1 VTGKVRTVLSAGTLR
16 WLADATPPAPAAFR
30 PWLGGAV
37 GSPARGTSR
46 ADHEESGRTSDG
58 ETQRVA
64 ELAAAGCAA
73 LGAASDAKEEGRAVA
88 FRLLEADAL
97 LTYACEAAAETPEPE
112 SALLEV
118 LRGAAGAA
126 R

>member
-1 VTGKVRTVLSAGTLR
+1 VTGKERTVLSTATLR

-46 ADHEESGRTSDG
+46 ADHEESERTFDG
-58 ETQRVA
+58 QTQRVA
-64 ELAAAGCAA
+64 QLAAAGCAA
-73 LGAASDAKEEGRAVA
+73 LGAASGASEEGRTVA

-97 LTYACEAAAETPEPE
+97 LTYACEAAAEAPDPE
-112 SALLEV
+112 SALFEV